1 MDQVTINL
9 VDPTSK
15 LSGLQRE
22 YISKIMDSLY
32 EMESVAE
39 ELKKTSDLK
48 LVKAYVKRI
57 EELDAEIHTNYEIAK
72 GIEER
77 AKQYEKVS

>member
-32 EMESVAE
+32 EMECVAE
-39 ELKKTSDLK
+39 VLKKTSDIK

-57 EELDAEIHTNYEIAK
+57 EELDVDIQSNYEVAK

-77 AKQYEKVS
+77 AKQYAKVS